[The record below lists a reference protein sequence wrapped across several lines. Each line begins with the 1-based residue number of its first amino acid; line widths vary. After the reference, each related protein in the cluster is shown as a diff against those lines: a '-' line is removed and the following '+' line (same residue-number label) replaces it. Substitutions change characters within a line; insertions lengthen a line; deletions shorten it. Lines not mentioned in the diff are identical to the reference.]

1 MQLRWLHSAVVAAI
15 AVPAN
20 AFGVGKACTS
30 TTVKS
35 PARANAKLYTMQHY
49 RRRSTALSAAPS
61 SSSGSKGSA
70 GGVLYFTGLSCATIL
85 ISYADRSNLA
95 TAILP
100 MSQQYDW
107 SKSFE
112 GTVLSAF
119 FLGYALTQMLGGW
132 LADKVITHAHTYRS
146 AMYLVVAD
154 EL

>member
-1 MQLRWLHSAVVAAI
+1 MQLRWLHSAATIAIIVAPVQAYG
-15 AVPAN
+15 A
-20 AFGVGKACTS
+20 GKAHLS
-30 TTVKS
+30 TTVRS
-35 PARANAKLYTMQHY
+35 PARPSAAAHCTMQH
-49 RRRSTALSAAPS
+49 RRRSTALSAEQS
-61 SSSGSKGSA
+61 RSERGKGDA

-100 MSQQYDW
+100 MSQQFDW

-132 LADKVITHAHTYRS
+132 LADKVITVHIHT
-146 AMYLVVAD
+146 
-154 EL
+154 